1 VIVLPVPECAIQ
13 AGGNQ
18 GVTEL
23 TTSLGPKSKTTRP
36 LLRLAQDFVR
46 PYGATVAV
54 IVALMVIEAGLVGS
68 LAYMLDP
75 VVATLFPEK
84 PKKPDP
90 DMIVL
95 IPLALFG
102 VMAAKAAVSYV
113 SGISL
118 ARVGQGVVSDLQVTM
133 FAKVTRYDIA
143 KLNAMHSG
151 QFAARFL
158 NDAMLIRESVT
169 RTTQGM
175 VRDVLTIVA
184 LMGVMFWQ
192 DWPLALVLCSVL
204 PITALYTLSLGRKT
218 NKASAKGM
226 ESTGD
231 LATHLSETLDG
242 RRVIKAYR
250 MEDHAIAR
258 TGSIV
263 AERMKYWMKAA
274 TARAAATPS
283 AEVLAGIGIAAV
295 IAYAA
300 VRGMDIASF
309 TSFLASMMLSYQSIR
324 SLSNFYT
331 AVSEG
336 SAAAERAY
344 ALLDAPIDVTDTT
357 SDVLKLAPAPRRASI
372 SFKDASFE
380 FKDLS
385 SEYRAAVSALDR
397 ATFDVPAGKTV
408 ALVGPSGAGKSTILN
423 LILRFY
429 DVTGG
434 AIEIDG
440 QDIRRVSVASLRD
453 AMALVTQEPFLFDE
467 TIADNIGYGR
477 PGASRNEI
485 EAAARAAAAHEFI
498 LAQPQGYETKVGEA
512 GVRLSGGQRQ
522 RIAIA
527 RAILKN
533 APILLLDEATS
544 SLDSESERAVQAA
557 LTALMKDRTTLVI
570 AHRLS
575 TIADADK
582 IIVLDQGRVVEQGT
596 HGELIARGG
605 LYARLHR
612 TQFAESGRAPAAVAE

>member
-1 VIVLPVPECAIQ
+1 LPVPECAIQ

-46 PYGATVAV
+46 PYAATVAV
-54 IVALMVIEAGLVGS
+54 VVALMVVEAGLVGS

-118 ARVGQGVVSDLQVTM
+118 ARVGQGVVSDLQVAM

-263 AERMKYWMKAA
+263 AERMTHWMKAA

-300 VRGMDIASF
+300 VREMDIASF

-331 AVSEG
+331 AVAEG

-344 ALLDAPIDVTDTT
+344 AILDATTDVADAT
-357 SDVLKLAPAPRRASI
+357 SDPLKLAPAPRRASI
-372 SFKDASFE
+372 AFKDASFE
-380 FKDLS
+380 
-385 SEYRAAVSALDR
+385 YGAAIPALEHV
-397 ATFDVPAGKTV
+397 TIEVPAGKTV

-440 QDIRRVSVASLRD
+440 QDIRRVTIGSLRD

-467 TIADNIGYGR
+467 TIADNIGCGR
-477 PGASRNEI
+477 PGASRAEI
-485 EAAARAAAAHEFI
+485 EEAAKAAAAHEFV
-498 LAQPQGYETKVGEA
+498 LALPQGYETKVGEA

-612 TQFAESGRAPAAVAE
+612 TQFAEGGRAAPAAVAE

>member
-1 VIVLPVPECAIQ
+1 MADLTKTSP
-13 AGGNQ
+13 AG
-18 GVTEL
+18 
-23 TTSLGPKSKTTRP
+23 SKRTRP

-46 PYGATVAV
+46 PYAATVVV
-54 IVALMVIEAGLVGS
+54 IILLMTAEAALTGG
-68 LAYMLDP
+68 LAYLLGP
-75 VVATLFPEK
+75 VIDEVFIKRDQTMAY
-84 PKKPDP
+84 
-90 DMIVL
+90 VL
-95 IPLALFG
+95 PAVLFG
-102 VMAAKAAVSYV
+102 VMALKAAISYV
-113 SGISL
+113 SGVSL
-118 ARVGQGVVSDLQVTM
+118 AQVGQGAVSDLQVAM
-133 FAKVTRYDIA
+133 FAKVTRYDLA
-143 KLNAMHSG
+143 RLNAMHSG

-169 RTTQGM
+169 RTTTGL
-175 VRDVLTIVA
+175 VRDTLTVVA
-184 LMGVMFWQ
+184 LIVVMFIQ

-204 PITALYTLSLGRKT
+204 PLTALYTLSLGRKT
-218 NKASAKGM
+218 NKASARGM

-242 RRVIKAYR
+242 RRVVKAYR

-258 TGSIV
+258 ASAIV
-263 AERMKYWMKAA
+263 TERMKHWMKAA

-283 AEVLAGIGIAAV
+283 AEVLAGAGIAAV
-295 IAYAA
+295 ILYAA
-300 VRGMDIASF
+300 LREMPIANF

-344 ALLDAPIDVTDTT
+344 ALLDAPTDVGDTT
-357 SDVLKLAPAPRRASI
+357 SDALRVSAAPSI

-380 FKDLS
+380 
-385 SEYRAAVSALDR
+385 YGAAIPALDHVS
-397 ATFDVPAGKTV
+397 FEVPAGKTV
-408 ALVGPSGAGKSTILN
+408 ALVGPSGSGKSTALN

-429 DVTGG
+429 DVAQG

-440 QDIRRVSVASLRD
+440 QDIRRVTIGSLRD

-467 TIADNIGYGR
+467 TIADNIGCGR
-477 PGASRNEI
+477 PGASRAEI
-485 EAAARAAAAHEFI
+485 EDAARAAAAHEFI
-498 LAQPQGYETKVGEA
+498 LALPQGYETKVGEA

-527 RAILKN
+527 RAVLKN

-544 SLDSESERAVQAA
+544 SLDTESERAVQTA
-557 LTALMKDRTTLVI
+557 LTRLMKDRTTLVI

-575 TIADADK
+575 TISDADK
-582 IIVLDQGRVVEQGT
+582 IVVLEHGRVVEQGS

-612 TQFAESGRAPAAVAE
+612 TQFAESGRAAPAAVAE

>member
-13 AGGNQ
+13 TGGNQ

-23 TTSLGPKSKTTRP
+23 TTPSRPSSKTTRP
-36 LLRLAQDFVR
+36 LLRLVQDFVR
-46 PYGATVAV
+46 PYAATVVV
-54 IVALMVIEAGLVGS
+54 IILLMTAEAALTGGLAYLLGPVVDEVFIKRDPTMAYVLPGVVFGLMV
-68 LAYMLDP
+68 M
-75 VVATLFPEK
+75 
-84 PKKPDP
+84 
-90 DMIVL
+90 
-95 IPLALFG
+95 
-102 VMAAKAAVSYV
+102 KAAVSYV
-113 SGISL
+113 SGVSL
-118 ARVGQGVVSDLQVTM
+118 AQVGQGAVSDLQVAM
-133 FAKVTRYDIA
+133 FAKVTRYDLA
-143 KLNAMHSG
+143 RLNAMHSG

-169 RTTQGM
+169 RTTTGL
-175 VRDVLTIVA
+175 VRDLLTVLA
-184 LMGVMFWQ
+184 LIIVMFIQ

-204 PITALYTLSLGRKT
+204 PLTALYTLSLGRKS
-218 NKASAKGM
+218 NKASARGM

-242 RRVIKAYR
+242 RRVVKAYR

-258 TGSIV
+258 ATSIV
-263 AERMKYWMKAA
+263 AERMTHWMKAA

-283 AEVLAGIGIAAV
+283 AEVLAGAGIAAV
-295 IAYAA
+295 IFYAA
-300 VRGMDIASF
+300 LRGMPLANF

-324 SLSNFYT
+324 SLSNFYA

-336 SAAAERAY
+336 SAAAGRAY
-344 ALLDAPIDVTDTT
+344 ALLDAPTDVADSEAET
-357 SDVLKLAPAPRRASI
+357 LKLAPAPRRASI
-372 SFKDASFE
+372 AFKDTSFE
-380 FKDLS
+380 
-385 SEYRAAVSALDR
+385 YGAAIPALDH
-397 ATFDVPAGKTV
+397 ATFEVPAGKTV

-423 LILRFY
+423 LLLRFY

-440 QDIRRVSVASLRD
+440 QDVRRVTIGSLRD

-467 TIADNIGYGR
+467 TIADNIGCGR
-477 PGASRNEI
+477 PGASRAEI
-485 EAAARAAAAHEFI
+485 EEAAKAAAAHEFV
-498 LAQPQGYETKVGEA
+498 LALPQGYETKVGEA

-582 IIVLDQGRVVEQGT
+582 IVVLDQGRVVEQGT

-612 TQFAESGRAPAAVAE
+612 TQFAESGRTPAAVAE

>member
-1 VIVLPVPECAIQ
+1 LPVPECAIQ

-23 TTSLGPKSKTTRP
+23 TTLLRPSSNTTRP

-54 IVALMVIEAGLVGS
+54 IVLLMTAEAALTGL
-68 LAYMLDP
+68 LAQLLGP
-75 VVATLFPEK
+75 VV
-84 PKKPDP
+84 KKMFVEHDP
-90 DMIVL
+90 SMTFIL
-95 IPLALFG
+95 PAALFG
-102 VMAAKAAVSYV
+102 VMVLKAAVSYV
-113 SGISL
+113 SGVSL
-118 ARVGQGVVSDLQVTM
+118 AQVGQGAVSDLQVAM

-169 RTTQGM
+169 RTTTGL
-175 VRDVLTIVA
+175 VRDSLTIIA
-184 LMGVMFWQ
+184 LMAVMFWQ
-192 DWPLALVLCSVL
+192 DWALALVLCSVL

-218 NKASAKGM
+218 SKASARGM

-258 TGSIV
+258 ASAIV
-263 AERMKYWMKAA
+263 TDRMKHWMKAA

-283 AEVLAGIGIAAV
+283 AEVLAGAGIAGV
-295 IAYAA
+295 ILSAA
-300 VRGMDIASF
+300 LRGMEIDAF
-309 TSFLASMMLSYQSIR
+309 TSFLAAMLLSYQSIR

-344 ALLDAPIDVTDTT
+344 ALLDTPTDVADTT
-357 SDVLKLAPAPRRASI
+357 GDALKVAAAPSI
-372 SFKDASFE
+372 SFKDTSFE
-380 FKDLS
+380 YGS
-385 SEYRAAVSALDR
+385 AIPALDHVS
-397 ATFDVPAGKTV
+397 FEVPAGKTV
-408 ALVGPSGAGKSTILN
+408 AVVGPSGSGKSTALN

-434 AIEIDG
+434 AIEVGG
-440 QDIRRVSVASLRD
+440 QDIRRVTIGSLRD
-453 AMALVTQEPFLFDE
+453 AMGLVTQEPFLFDE
-467 TIADNIGYGR
+467 TIADNIGCGK
-477 PGASRNEI
+477 PGATRGEI
-485 EAAARAAAAHEFI
+485 EDAARAAAAHEFI
-498 LAQPQGYETKVGEA
+498 LTLPQGYETKVGEA